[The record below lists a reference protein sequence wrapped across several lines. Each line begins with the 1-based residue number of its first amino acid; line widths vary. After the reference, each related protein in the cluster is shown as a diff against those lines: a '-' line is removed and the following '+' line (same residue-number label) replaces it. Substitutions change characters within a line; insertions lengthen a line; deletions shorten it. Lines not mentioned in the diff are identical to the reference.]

1 MNTYR
6 IYEFNSQNHIQK
18 RHDLAAPDDVTALEQ
33 AKALASKTTLE
44 IWENAR
50 LIARVGHDGEAAP

>member
-33 AKALASKTTLE
+33 AKPFASKATIE
-44 IWENAR
+44 IWESAR
-50 LIARVGHDGEAAP
+50 MIARVGYNGEAVP

>member
-1 MNTYR
+1 MTHYR

-33 AKALASKTTLE
+33 ARVFSSKTTIE
-44 IWENAR
+44 IWQSAR
-50 LIARVGHDGEAAP
+50 LIARVGNGGEAVP